1 MATQLNLE
9 EQEQLDQLKHFWRR
23 WGNAITWLLIAV
35 LAAFAA
41 WNGWNYWQRKQASEA
56 AVMFDEV
63 ERAAQAK
70 DLPKLDRALTDVR
83 ERYGATTFA
92 QQSALLAAK
101 IYQEEKQADKAQ
113 AALVW
118 VAEKSPDEGL
128 RAVARLRAAGL
139 MLDAKA
145 YDQALQQL
153 SAKFSP
159 EFEALVADRRGDI
172 YLAQGKPAEA
182 KAEYLKAHAS
192 LDPQTEYRMLVEVK
206 LNALGGQVPSEDKK

>member
-1 MATQLNLE
+1 
-9 EQEQLDQLKHFWRR
+9 
-23 WGNAITWLLIAV
+23 
-35 LAAFAA
+35 
-41 WNGWNYWQRKQASEA
+41 
-56 AVMFDEV
+56 MFDEV

-70 DLPKLDRALTDVR
+70 DLPKLDRALTDIR

-101 IYQEEKQADKAQ
+101 TFQEEKQADKAQ
-113 AALVW
+113 AALAW

-153 SAKFSP
+153 SVKFSP
-159 EFEALVADRRGDI
+159 EFEALAADRRGDI
-172 YLAQGKPAEA
+172 FAAQGKPADA
-182 KAEYLKAHAS
+182 KAEYLKAHAG
-192 LDPQTEYRMLVEVK
+192 LDSETEYRMLVEVK